1 MQPFQMT
8 GQSLIDAKMKTLI
21 ACFVIAVGFTA
32 CSQSVRTKLISM
44 SGNDD
49 LKFNVTNFEVKA
61 GQTVALTLTNV
72 GELPKE
78 AMSHNW
84 VLLEN
89 GTDAGKLIQA
99 GADHPE
105 SDYISSDL
113 APHILAKTKLLGPL
127 ESDTI
132 TFTAPTK
139 PGAYEYVCTF
149 PDHYARGMKGVMT
162 VTPK

>member
-1 MQPFQMT
+1 M
-8 GQSLIDAKMKTLI
+8 
-21 ACFVIAVGFTA
+21 VVGFTG
-32 CSQSVRTKLISM
+32 CSQGERTKLIAM

-49 LKFNVTNFEVKA
+49 MKFNVTNFNVTA
-61 GQTVALTLTNV
+61 GQTIALTLTNL

-89 GTDAGKLIQA
+89 GTDAGKMIQA
-99 GADHPE
+99 GAEHPE
-105 SDYISSDL
+105 SDYISPDL

-132 TFTAPTK
+132 TFTAPAK
-139 PGAYEYVCTF
+139 IGAYEYVCTF
-149 PDHYARGMKGVMT
+149 PDHYARGMRGVMT
-162 VTPK
+162 VRPK